1 MVVVT
6 TLGIPIVPLLQFD
19 FGKYA
24 IQPAN
29 RSTIEEI
36 AKVMSEH
43 PEIIRVAVRRHTDAK
58 EPRPGKLATARAN
71 AVVDALVK
79 LKVDRARLVVEA
91 PGAEEPLDTNNTDQG
106 RARNRRVDFKIREQT
121 SCPSPGATSSVADP
135 N

>member
-43 PEIIRVAVRRHTDAK
+43 PEIIRVAVRGHTDAK

-121 SCPSPGATSSVADP
+121 SCPSPSATSSVADP